1 MTVSRTTQCLLWAG
15 IAASLSGCFG
25 SFSQTS
31 KATKVLPDW
40 VSSPPKSSTHIYGVG
55 SAPKIDNLAL
65 AFAQAEQ
72 NGNAQ
77 IAQQLK
83 TQVSQVSTQNTQVTS
98 NNGNEQVAKI
108 QTAYTQI
115 ATAPI
120 ELEQAVNEQRFAG
133 EKYVYALQSI
143 DRARIVTRLKQAIAA
158 QDSSIK
164 KLAAGLTT
172 DASQTAATQD
182 WPIYMRLIPAFAQR
196 QSYVEE
202 LQLYST
208 ERQLAGR
215 ASDQVEQIEIQLSQ
229 ALQYYGMDASQ
240 TNQANALA
248 SALSEYGFTAKS
260 PAVFRLSS
268 QTSQHSEIQ
277 SGRSYVFE
285 EGTLAL
291 YGPDNTPLA
300 SWTVSARGIAKDQKR
315 ATEMATNNWSKQ
327 AINAM
332 FTWLTRIE

>member
-1 MTVSRTTQCLLWAG
+1 MTALRATQWLLWAG

-25 SFSQTS
+25 SLSQTD
-31 KATKVLPDW
+31 KANTLPDW
-40 VSSPPKSSTHIYGVG
+40 VSTPPKSNSHIYGVG

-72 NGNAQ
+72 NGNGQ

-98 NNGNEQVAKI
+98 NNGNQQVAKI

-120 ELEQAVNEQRFAG
+120 ELEQAINEQRFAG

-143 DRARIVTRLKQAIAA
+143 DRARIVSRLKQALTE
-158 QDSSIK
+158 QDALIE
-164 KLAAGLTT
+164 KLAQGLTT
-172 DASQTAATQD
+172 GPGQAAATQD
-182 WPIYMRLIPAFAQR
+182 WQTYMRLIPAFAQR
-196 QSYVEE
+196 QSYAEE
-202 LQLYST
+202 LQIYST

-215 ASDQVEQIEIQLSQ
+215 ASANIQQIERQLSE
-229 ALQYYGMDASQ
+229 ALQQYGMDATQ
-240 TNQANALA
+240 TDQVIALA
-248 SALSEYGFTAKS
+248 SALSQYGFTAKS
-260 PAVFRLSS
+260 PAVFRLTS
-268 QTSQHSEIQ
+268 QTSQHSETQ
-277 SGRSYVFE
+277 AGRYYVFE

-291 YGPDNTPLA
+291 YGPNNSPLA

-315 ATEMATNNWSKQ
+315 AAEMATSNWSKQ
-327 AINAM
+327 AVNAM